1 MGLKS
6 ENWLCL
12 ARGRLIVPVLA
23 LALLTGLLG
32 QGPAA
37 ASEAVLGVREQLP
50 NGLVWLFSQQSGL
63 PMVSLQMFIK
73 AGTLEDPKGKEGL
86 ANLTA
91 SLLASGARGKSAT
104 QIAEEADFIGA
115 RLTAGGGDDFATI
128 SLVILKKDLDA
139 GLGLLQDVLLN
150 PAFAPAE
157 VARKVAQFEA
167 TLKSEED
174 DPMVL
179 ARRTFAR
186 DLYGNFPYGHPV
198 LGTPQGLAAITP
210 RDLAQFHRTYYRP
223 NNAVLSVVG
232 DLTQDEARQWVT
244 KIFGAWAAAPVPA
257 PQLPA
262 IPPLAEPKVVL
273 IDRDISQANIV
284 FGNLGINRA
293 NPDFYACQ
301 VMNYILGG
309 GGFSSR
315 LMDEIRV
322 NRGLAF
328 SVRSSFAPGLEPG
341 PFTVS
346 LETKNSSAAE
356 AISQVRAQL
365 QLIMNQP
372 VKPKELEDAK
382 SYLIGS
388 FPRQMDSM
396 TKRAQLMGYVE
407 IYGLGLDYPWKY
419 PKLIQDLTPADIQR
433 VAQKYLQPDK
443 YLLVVVGK
451 QSAIPSL
458 TGQPDLKKEENR
470 NEEKKSIP

>member
-12 ARGRLIVPVLA
+12 ARGRLILPVLA
-23 LALLTGLLG
+23 LALLSGLLG

-91 SLLASGARGKSAT
+91 SLLASGAKGKSAT
-104 QIAEEADFIGA
+104 QIAQEADFIGA
-115 RLTAGGGDDFATI
+115 RLTARGGDDFATI

-157 VARKVAQFEA
+157 VERKVAQFEA

-174 DPMVL
+174 DPMLL

-198 LGTPQGLAAITP
+198 LGTPQGLAAIKV

-301 VMNYILGG
+301 VMNYILGS

-328 SVRSSFAPGLEPG
+328 SVKSSFAPGLSPG

-458 TGQPDLKKEENR
+458 TGQPDMKKEENR

>member
-6 ENWLCL
+6 ENWLCK
-12 ARGRLIVPVLA
+12 ARGRLILPVLA
-23 LALLTGLLG
+23 LALLIGLLG

-91 SLLASGARGKSAT
+91 SLLASGAKGKSAT
-104 QIAEEADFIGA
+104 QIAQEADFIGA
-115 RLTAGGGDDFATI
+115 RLTARGGDDFTTI

-157 VARKVAQFEA
+157 VERKVAQFEA

-174 DPMVL
+174 DPMLL

-198 LGTPQGLAAITP
+198 LGTIQGLAAITP
-210 RDLAQFHRTYYRP
+210 RDLTQFHRTYYRP

-257 PQLPA
+257 PKLPA

-328 SVRSSFAPGLEPG
+328 SVKSSFAPGLSPG

-419 PKLIQDLTPADIQR
+419 PKLIQDLTPAAIQR